1 MTDSDPPAIAVFDLD
16 GTLTWRDTLL
26 PFLAG
31 YVARNPSKLLR
42 LWRLPGAL
50 LGYIFGG
57 RDRGLLKSQLIK
69 IAMGGDSKSAI
80 DAWADAYVQSL
91 NPKHVFRQAALTI
104 LEAHR
109 RSGDR
114 LVLLSASPDLYVPR
128 IGQLLGFDLTICTEV
143 EWRGEHLDGALKTP
157 NRRGAEKLRCLQWL
171 RSQCPGYSI
180 YAYGN
185 GASDLV
191 HLKSV
196 EWPML
201 VNGNYLARRQ
211 AARLRV
217 PVGGWL

>member
-1 MTDSDPPAIAVFDLD
+1 
-16 GTLTWRDTLL
+16 
-26 PFLAG
+26 
-31 YVARNPSKLLR
+31 
-42 LWRLPGAL
+42 
-50 LGYIFGG
+50 
-57 RDRGLLKSQLIK
+57 
-69 IAMGGDSKSAI
+69 MGGDSRSAI
-80 DAWADAYVQSL
+80 DAWADTFVQSL

-185 GASDLV
+185 SASDLV
-191 HLKSV
+191 HLGSV

-201 VNGNYLARRQ
+201 VNGNFLARRQ
-211 AARLRV
+211 GARLRV